1 MNGELDFNEIKKIF
15 DVNLWDV
22 GFLSEE
28 NLKRS
33 GSAPIKGVC
42 HLSGHNLTSG
52 SHFTPFNGIILARY
66 AEETNDYSLYEES
79 LSILKSKYSEDIFA
93 QVYINFKEAAL
104 LSGIGSRAKNS
115 LIYNRKFGFQ
125 CKFCAYVFSS
135 NIKNYEILSPSK
147 NLLNLCEGCD
157 DCIKN
162 CPVGDIHE
170 DWIDA
175 QKCDD
180 FISLGN
186 HPTIPSIKWFW
197 YEKMKPDIPRSTV
210 ESWTQHNEAPEFK
223 WGQGVDGYYELD
235 DTYLKKDGVA
245 VVSIPHCKECL
256 CQSKCS
262 KSPIQY
268 ENN

>member
-1 MNGELDFNEIKKIF
+1 MNDDLDFDEIKSLF
-15 DVNLWDV
+15 NADLWDI

-42 HLSGHNLTSG
+42 HLSGHDLTSQ

-79 LSILKSKYSEDIFA
+79 LSILKSKYSKDIFA

-115 LIYNRKFGFQ
+115 LVYNRKFGFQ

-135 NIKNYEILSPSK
+135 NIKNYEVLSPSK
-147 NLLNLCEGCD
+147 GLLNLCEGCD

-162 CPVGDIHE
+162 CPVGAIHE

-210 ESWTQHNEAPEFK
+210 ESWTQHYEAPEFK
-223 WGQGVDGYYELD
+223 WGQGIDGYYELD
-235 DTYLKKDGVA
+235 DTYLKKDGAA

-256 CQSKCS
+256 CQPKCS
-262 KSPIQY
+262 KAPIQY
-268 ENN
+268 ESN